1 MLLWT
6 IITFIFPPKIN
17 VLYVLPYES
26 FELTPSARF
35 GPILLTL
42 FSIERTQ
49 IILRPRSEVREFD
62 ARARAR
68 GRGQFEFLLW
78 HRKILSEVYEDKK
91 VP

>member
-17 VLYVLPYES
+17 FLYVLPYES

-49 IILRPRSEVREFD
+49 IVLRPRSESSMLELELEVE
-62 ARARAR
+62 
-68 GRGQFEFLLW
+68 GS
-78 HRKILSEVYEDKK
+78 LSYRFGIERF
-91 VP
+91 